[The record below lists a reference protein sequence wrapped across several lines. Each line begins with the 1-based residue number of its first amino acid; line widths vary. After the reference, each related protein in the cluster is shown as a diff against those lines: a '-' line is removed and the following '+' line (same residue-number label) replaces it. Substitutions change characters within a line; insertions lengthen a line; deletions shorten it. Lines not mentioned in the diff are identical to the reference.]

1 MSRIELESAL
11 KDQLNAFGKAKL
23 PPGQHLTLKFPVLT
37 YGTTPR
43 IDLKDWRLTLDGLVE
58 NPLTLTWDDFLA
70 LPQVTITADFHCV
83 TRWSMLDKTWT
94 GVPIKEV
101 LKQIKPKPEARAV
114 MVYCYGG
121 YTTNL
126 TLDALDDDDVLLCHS
141 WEGQPLT
148 PEHGGPCRLLVP
160 KRYAWK
166 SAKWIHRIEFLAEDM
181 PGFWEQNGYS
191 MSADPW
197 KEERYSDD

>member
-1 MSRIELESAL
+1 MSRLELESAL
-11 KDQLNAFGKAKL
+11 RGTLNAFGKAKL
-23 PPGQHLTLKFPVLT
+23 PPGQHVTLKFPVLT
-37 YGTTPR
+37 YGETPH
-43 IDLKDWRLTLDGLVE
+43 INLKDWQLSFEGLVQQ
-58 NPLTLTWDDFLA
+58 PLTLTWDDFIA

-83 TRWSMLDKTWT
+83 TRWSMLDKQWT
-94 GVPIKEV
+94 GVPMKEV
-101 LKQIKPKPEARAV
+101 LARIKPKPEAKAV

-126 TLDALDDDDVLLCHS
+126 TLEALSDDDVLLCHS
-141 WEGQPLT
+141 WEGAPLT

-166 SAKWIHRIEFLAEDM
+166 SAKWIRRIEFLAEDA

-197 KEERYSDD
+197 KEERYAED